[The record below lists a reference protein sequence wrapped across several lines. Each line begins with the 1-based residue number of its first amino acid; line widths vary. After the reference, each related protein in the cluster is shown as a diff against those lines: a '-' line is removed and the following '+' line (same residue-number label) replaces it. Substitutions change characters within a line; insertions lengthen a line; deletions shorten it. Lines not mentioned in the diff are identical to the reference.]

1 MKTIFL
7 MGVCHFLLNGYYS
20 DLPLIHKFEDNMKRT
35 IIQDI
40 LPFVEKPSRYLGGE
54 INSIKKDPE
63 KVRLR
68 FALAFPDLYEI
79 GMSHFGI
86 QILYHVLNLNENIGA
101 ERFFAPGTDMEDRL
115 KKSSLPI
122 FSLESGRPIYEFDII
137 GFSLLYELNYTNI
150 LTMLDLGNIPF
161 LASERDENHPF
172 VIAGGPCV
180 CNPEPVA
187 DFFDAMVLGDG
198 EKVIMEMAYA
208 WLEWKKEQGNKNS
221 LLKIWS
227 EIEGVYIPS
236 FFDVKFT
243 KEGFQKTTPKFSGY
257 KEVRRTILQD
267 LDSAPFPG
275 SPVIPF
281 GKPVHDR
288 LRLEL
293 ARGCTRGCRF
303 CQAGMIYRPVRERPL
318 SSLLSLAECAISST
332 GYEDISLLSLST
344 GDYTAI
350 SLLIKELMTEYQSRH
365 IAISLPSLRAGTLT
379 PQLMELIKK
388 VRKTGFTI
396 APEAGSQRLRNIINK
411 NITEE
416 DIFTTVRDAFR
427 AGWQIIKLY
436 FMSGLPFETGEDIMA
451 ICNLVK
457 ELKAFSTRKSKRAK
471 INVSLGTFVPKPHTP
486 FQWSPQLSLD
496 QSGEKIQ
503 FVKQNLAKLRGI
515 HFKWQKPQ
523 SSVIEGVFSRGD
535 RSLSRLI
542 ISAYEKGCRFDGW
555 TDKFRYDLW
564 LEAFNDTGIDM
575 DFFTV
580 RKRDVSE
587 PLPWDHINMGITKE
601 FLKDELKKAL
611 KGELTKDCRDGSCNT
626 CGVCDFEKI
635 EPRVYPVDEI
645 NGNSGKSRKKPE
657 NKKENNTIIFEVSY
671 SKKGPAKYLGHLE
684 MVSIF
689 LRALRRARFPLLYS
703 KGFHPMPKVAFNDP
717 LPIGME
723 SRKEVFYMSLTENL
737 DPSGIPELINS
748 GLPDGLRILSANIAP
763 LRSKR
768 KNKSREIYEIEIRA
782 GIFDKTR
789 LESFMEKDSHL
800 VRRINK
806 KGKVKYIDLKEVV
819 SRICIVSDRKMEL
832 EVKNIE
838 GKKVRP
844 FEIIKE
850 VFMLHPDIIKSANII
865 KF

>member
-1 MKTIFL
+1 MKKS
-7 MGVCHFLLNGYYS
+7 Y
-20 DLPLIHKFEDNMKRT
+20 
-35 IIQDI
+35 IQDI
-40 LPFVEKPSRYLGGE
+40 LPFVEKPSQYLGGE
-54 INSIKKDPE
+54 INQVKKDPE

-79 GMSHFGI
+79 GTSHFGI
-86 QILYHVLNLNENIGA
+86 QILYHILNLNEETGA
-101 ERFFAPGTDMEDRL
+101 ERFFAPGPDMEARIR
-115 KKSSLPI
+115 KSSLPLL
-122 FSLESGRPIYEFDII
+122 SLESGRPLSAFDII

-161 LASERDENHPF
+161 LASDRDESHPF
-172 VIAGGPCV
+172 VIAGGPSV

-198 EKVIMEMAYA
+198 EKVIRDMAKA
-208 WLEWKKEQGNKNS
+208 WLEWEKGQNRDKDS

-227 EIEGVYIPS
+227 QIEGVYVPC

-243 KEGFQKTTPKFSGY
+243 KQGFQETKPKFSGY
-257 KEVRRTILQD
+257 KEVKRAILPD
-267 LDSAPFPG
+267 LDSAPFPS

-303 CQAGMIYRPVRERPL
+303 CQAGMIYRPVRERAP
-318 SSLLSLAECAISST
+318 SSVLSLCGCAISST

-350 SLLIKELMTEYQSRH
+350 SCLMKELMTKYQGSH

-379 PQLMELIKK
+379 PDLMELIKK

-396 APEAGSQRLRNIINK
+396 APEAGSQRLRDIINK
-411 NITEE
+411 NITKQ
-416 DIFTTVRDAFR
+416 DIFTTVRDAFS
-427 AGWQIIKLY
+427 AGWQVIKLY
-436 FMSGLPFETGEDIMA
+436 FMSGLPFEMDKDIIA
-451 ICNLVK
+451 ICDLVK
-457 ELKAFSTRKSKRAK
+457 ELKSFCAQKSKKAK

-486 FQWSPQLSLD
+486 FQWSSQVCVEEAA
-496 QSGEKIQ
+496 EKIG

-515 HFKWQKPQ
+515 RFKWQQPRV
-523 SSVIEGVFSRGD
+523 SLIEGVFSRGD

-564 LEAFNDTGIDM
+564 EKAFEDTGTDT

-587 PLPWDHINMGITKE
+587 PLPWDHINMGITKK
-601 FLKDELKKAL
+601 FLEKELEKAQR
-611 KGELTKDCRDGSCNT
+611 GELTKDCRDGACNG

-635 EPRVYPVDEI
+635 EPRIYPPAEI
-645 NGNSGKSRKKPE
+645 REDSGAPRNGPE
-657 NKKENNTIIFEVSY
+657 NKRAENKKKDETIIFEVDY
-671 SKKGPAKYLGHLE
+671 SKTGPAKYFGHLE

-689 LRALRRARFPLLYS
+689 LRAFRRAKIPLLYS
-703 KGFHPMPKVAFNDP
+703 KGFHPMPKISFNDP
-717 LPIGME
+717 IPMGIE
-723 SRKEVFYMSLTENL
+723 SRKEIFYMSVTKNY
-737 DPSGIPELINS
+737 DPAEIPEMINS
-748 GLPDGLRILSANIAP
+748 RLPAGLRILSARIAP

-768 KNKSREIYEIEIRA
+768 KKNPTEIYGIEIRT
-782 GIFDKTR
+782 GIFDKMR
-789 LESFMEKDSHL
+789 LESFVKKDSHP
-800 VRRINK
+800 VKRISK

-819 SRICIVSDRKMEL
+819 SRICILSDRKIEL

-850 VFMLHPDIIKSANII
+850 VFMLHQDIIKSANII